1 MILQPHYT
9 TITDFAGLGLAHTC
23 DPSNFDDACD
33 AFAEQMSEGRET
45 VVFRMEPPTGSKAGA
60 MIDVTDDAI
69 ARVKTRILSRAGY
82 PDLPE
87 WLEAL

>member
-9 TITDFAGLGLAHTC
+9 TLTDFAELGLAYTC

-45 VVFRMEPPTGSKAGA
+45 VVFRMEPPVDTKAGA